1 MALTPLDIN
10 NKEFKRV
17 FRGYAE
23 EEVDEF
29 LDLVI
34 EEFEKLFKENL
45 ELKEKLEKKEGNIEE
60 YKGLEETLK
69 NTLVMA
75 QQASEDVRRNAEK
88 EAVVIFKEAQMR
100 AEAIVNEAKEKA
112 EGIGREYQHLE
123 QQVQQFKVKFRAFL
137 NAQLDMVEKEDFTVG

>member
-1 MALTPLDIN
+1 MALTPLDIH
-10 NKEFKRV
+10 NKEFKRA

-29 LDLVI
+29 LDKVI
-34 EEFEKLFKENL
+34 EEFEKLFKESL
-45 ELKEKLEKKEGNIEE
+45 ELKEKLEKKEGSIEE

-100 AEAIVNEAKEKA
+100 AEVIVNEAKEKA
-112 EGIGREYQHLE
+112 DGIGREYQHLE
-123 QQVQQFKVKFRAFL
+123 HQVQQFKVKFRAFL
-137 NAQLDMVEKEDFTVG
+137 HAQLDMVDKEDFTID